1 MSTVAAAPAESFKFE
16 AEVQQV
22 LHLVIHSLYSNRDI
36 FLRELISN
44 ASDAC
49 DKLRFEALQNAELYG
64 EQTELVIDLA
74 ADGEAGTLVVTD
86 SGIGMNRQELI
97 DNLGTIASSGT
108 KKFLAR
114 LSDGQKA
121 DANLIGQFGVGF
133 YSAFIAADRVT
144 VETRRAGE
152 TEGWRWASDGSGE
165 YTMEPVSDLARGTRI
180 TLHLKDD
187 AKEYSQPWKL
197 RSLVEQWSDHIAF
210 PIRMP
215 KLVEG
220 KPTAEMENVN
230 QASALWTRPKA
241 EIEDAEYQAFYK
253 HVSHDYA
260 DALSWTHNRV
270 EGNQNFTSLLYLPSK
285 APFDF
290 QQNRDERKGLRLY
303 VKRVF
308 IMDAA
313 EQMLPNYLRF
323 VRGVVDSDDL
333 PLNVS
338 RELLQGNRQLDKLK
352 SALTRRVLD
361 LLDKLAGETESD
373 QAEPDKAESDQAES
387 DKAGTNKAEA
397 NKVVANKYGEFWK
410 AFGSVIK
417 EGIAEDHGNR
427 ERLAK
432 LLRVASTRSSSADEL
447 VSLDD
452 YIARM
457 KPEQDA
463 IYYLTADGWN
473 AARHNPQLE
482 ALKARGVEVLLMHER
497 IDEWMM
503 GYLHEYAGKSLRNV
517 SKGELDLDK
526 LGEPVDKAQR
536 EEVKKAA
543 QGVIERLKQQLG
555 DRVEDVRV
563 SERLTTSPS
572 CLVLAEHDM
581 ALHMQRLLKA
591 AGHEAPGG
599 KPVLEINPAHALL
612 KRYEAEP
619 DGERSEALALLLLE
633 QAQLLEGAAL
643 DDPAGFITRINGL
656 LTAA

>member
-1 MSTVAAAPAESFKFE
+1 VAATAESFKFE

-49 DKLRFEALQNAELYG
+49 DKLRFEALQQADLYG
-64 EQTELVIDLA
+64 EQTELTIDLHT
-74 ADGEAGTLVVTD
+74 DTEAGTLTVSDT
-86 SGIGMNRQELI
+86 GIGMSRQELI
-97 DNLGTIASSGT
+97 DNLGTIARSGT
-108 KKFLAR
+108 KKFLER
-114 LSDGQKA
+114 LSEGQKA

-152 TEGWRWASDGSGE
+152 ASGWRWASSGDGE
-165 YTMEPVSDLARGTRI
+165 YTLEAAEGLERGTRI

-187 AKEYSQPWKL
+187 AKEYLESWKL
-197 RSLVEQWSDHIAF
+197 RSLVQQWSDHIAF

-215 KLVEG
+215 KVVDG
-220 KPTAEMENVN
+220 KPSDEMESAN

-253 HVSHDYA
+253 HISHDFN

-270 EGNQNFTSLLYLPSK
+270 EGNQNFTSLLYLPAK

-290 QQNRDERKGLRLY
+290 QYNRDERKGLRLY

-338 RELLQGNRQLDKLK
+338 RELLQGNRQLDKLRA
-352 SALTRRVLD
+352 ALVRRVLD
-361 LLDKLAGETESD
+361 LLDKLAGEEATE
-373 QAEPDKAESDQAES
+373 DKP
-387 DKAGTNKAEA
+387 NR
-397 NKVVANKYGEFWK
+397 YPEFWQ
-410 AFGSVIK
+410 AFGSVLK

-432 LLRVASTRSSSADEL
+432 LLRVASTRSERADQL
-447 VSLDD
+447 ISLDD

-463 IYYLTADGWN
+463 IFYLTADGWN
-473 AARHNPQLE
+473 AARNNPQLE
-482 ALKARGVEVLLMHER
+482 ALKARGVEVLLLHER

-503 GYLHEYAGKSLRNV
+503 GYLHEYAGKPLRNV
-517 SKGELDLDK
+517 AKGELDLDK
-526 LGEPVDKAQR
+526 LGEPADKAQR
-536 EEVKKAA
+536 EEVREAA
-543 QGVIERLKQQLG
+543 KGMIERLKQQLG
-555 DRVEDVRV
+555 ERVEDVRV

-591 AGHEAPGG
+591 AGHDTPGG

-612 KRYEAEP
+612 KRYEAES
-619 DGERSEALALLLLE
+619 DAGRSEALALLLLE
-633 QAQLLEGAAL
+633 QAQLAEGAAL
-643 DDPAGFITRINGL
+643 DDPAGFIQRMNSL
-656 LTAA
+656 LTAV